1 MQVSMEYAT
10 EASLA
15 RLPFKIYIMHSM
27 KQRKC
32 YYDEKMVHHGQ
43 RAACLGLQSLQVLQI
58 LLLLLLQQLRLIRDL
73 ILARK
78 YRENKAIVKQKNQS
92 APKNVNLFLINTR
105 GKSKKGKITSYG
117 FEVV

>member
-32 YYDEKMVHHGQ
+32 YYDETWFIMVKGLL
-43 RAACLGLQSLQVLQI
+43 AC
-58 LLLLLLQQLRLIRDL
+58 
-73 ILARK
+73 
-78 YRENKAIVKQKNQS
+78 
-92 APKNVNLFLINTR
+92 F
-105 GKSKKGKITSYG
+105 SKV
-117 FEVV
+117 FEVFKSLWSNSEHFVYFVN